1 MLAEVKNLWN
11 HVFREVKILICFFFE
26 TNKQTQRTTSYK
38 LKVHYFTFCFSYICY
53 AVHIHALYMYLTCYY
68 MNLHKCY
75 VYKNRNTYKTYLSNS
90 LNVLNNCCAA
100 IDCFPGCYLLLK
112 QHNNL
117 VSYLLLIMLLFT
129 D

>member
-1 MLAEVKNLWN
+1 MFIKTEML
-11 HVFREVKILICFFFE
+11 
-26 TNKQTQRTTSYK
+26 T
-38 LKVHYFTFCFSYICY
+38 
-53 AVHIHALYMYLTCYY
+53 
-68 MNLHKCY
+68 
-75 VYKNRNTYKTYLSNS
+75 KTYFSNS

-117 VSYLLLIMLLFT
+117 VSHLQLIMLLFS